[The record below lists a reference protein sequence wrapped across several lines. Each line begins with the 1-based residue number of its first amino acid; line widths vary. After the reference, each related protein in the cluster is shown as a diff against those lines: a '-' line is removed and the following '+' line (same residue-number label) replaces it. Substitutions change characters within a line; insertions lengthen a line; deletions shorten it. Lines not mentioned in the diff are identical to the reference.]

1 MDDSPAHVGPF
12 TVQLPTEVEE
22 ADKSVVGERG
32 SVWVWLLERR
42 GGEPVVVLDVIDLR
56 KGRSEGGREGEEL
69 IIIGTI
75 RKAKFHQGNT
85 F

>member
-1 MDDSPAHVGPF
+1 M
-12 TVQLPTEVEE
+12 
-22 ADKSVVGERG
+22 
-32 SVWVWLLERR
+32 WLLERR
-42 GGEPVVVLDVIDLR
+42 GGDPVVVLDVIDLR

>member
-1 MDDSPAHVGPF
+1 M
-12 TVQLPTEVEE
+12 
-22 ADKSVVGERG
+22 
-32 SVWVWLLERR
+32 WLLERR

-85 F
+85 FSTRQETTMIIHHKYYLYYNILGQLNFP